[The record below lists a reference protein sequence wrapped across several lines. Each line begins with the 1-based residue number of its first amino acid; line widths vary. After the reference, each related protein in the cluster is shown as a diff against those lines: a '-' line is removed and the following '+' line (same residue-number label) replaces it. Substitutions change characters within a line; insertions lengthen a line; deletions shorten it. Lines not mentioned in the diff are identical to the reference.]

1 MVATCSPNGQAVAIG
16 SFDRIRIYTWS
27 PRQNTWT
34 ESLSKD
40 IPNLYSI
47 TALAWRKD
55 GARLSVG
62 TVCGAV
68 LNFESVI
75 RRTIWQDKFEIT
87 FVAPSQ
93 VLLKS
98 LQDTS
103 NTMIVE
109 SHMGLEIDDV
119 RIMGKTVCHP

>member
-1 MVATCSPNGQAVAIG
+1 MVKTLHLKFYNKKKTNELKIEN
-16 SFDRIRIYTWS
+16 R
-27 PRQNTWT
+27 
-34 ESLSKD
+34 
-40 IPNLYSI
+40 
-47 TALAWRKD
+47 RKD

-98 LQDTS
+98 LQDSS

-109 SHMGLEIDDV
+109 SQLGLEIDDV
-119 RIMGKTVCHP
+119 RIMGKI